1 MARRKA
7 RTLVNSIEICMCR
20 LSMLVPYTGRG
31 TGLDFSVCFSFFVL
45 TNCSVCAVCV
55 LLAMKEY
62 LRGTLEREPD
72 LVWLSVSE
80 SSVYR
85 GGRGERC
92 SSHHGG
98 QETIKEGERETETQ
112 KIRETKAES

>member
-1 MARRKA
+1 
-7 RTLVNSIEICMCR
+7 MCR
-20 LSMLVPYTGRG
+20 LSMLVPYTGGDTR
-31 TGLDFSVCFSFFVL
+31 LDLSICFSFFVL
-45 TNCSVCAVCV
+45 TNCSICAVCV

-72 LVWLSVSE
+72 LVCLSVSE

-85 GGRGERC
+85 GGWGERC

-98 QETIKEGERETETQ
+98 QEITKEGERDRDTE
-112 KIRETKAES
+112 K

>member
-1 MARRKA
+1 
-7 RTLVNSIEICMCR
+7 
-20 LSMLVPYTGRG
+20 
-31 TGLDFSVCFSFFVL
+31 
-45 TNCSVCAVCV
+45 
-55 LLAMKEY
+55 MKVY

-92 SSHHGG
+92 SSRHGG
-98 QETIKEGERETETQ
+98 QETTKEGERDRDTE
-112 KIRETKAES
+112 K